1 MRFPE
6 IFSALEEEV
15 KALLSRSPGGGHDWD
30 HTCRVMRNAER
41 LLAEEPK
48 ADRETV
54 LFAALLHDCARPEEH
69 ASRGKVCHARRG
81 AELAAE
87 LMKARGLPPEFC
99 AEVAAIVRTHRYRDG
114 SLPDTPEGRVVF
126 DADKLDSLGATGLG
140 RAFLFAGSCGARL
153 HNTEAEALGG
163 QPYGPEDTAYREYLV
178 KLRHLPQVLLTPAGR
193 RLAEERLRFMA
204 EFFRRLDEE
213 VFPPPPASGNE

>member
-6 IFSALEEEV
+6 IFSALAEEV
-15 KALLSRSPGGGHDWD
+15 KARLSGAPGGGHDWD

-41 LLAEEPK
+41 LLAEEPG

-69 ASRGKVCHARRG
+69 ASRGKVCHARKG

-99 AEVAAIVRTHRYRDG
+99 AAVAEIIRTHRYRSG
-114 SLPDTPEGRVVF
+114 ARPGTPEGRIVF
-126 DADKLDSLGATGLG
+126 DADKLDSLGAAGLG

-153 HNTEAEALGG
+153 HNTKEEAIGG
-163 QPYGPEDTAYREYLV
+163 TPYGPEDTAYREYLV
-178 KLRHLPQVLLTPAGR
+178 KLRHLPQAMLTPAGR
-193 RLAEERLRFMA
+193 GLAEERLRFMT

-213 VFPPPPASGNE
+213 VFPAPSFPGSR

>member
-15 KALLSRSPGGGHDWD
+15 KARLSGAPGGGHDWD
-30 HTCRVMRNAER
+30 HTCRVMKNAEQ
-41 LLAEEPK
+41 LLAEEPE

-69 ASRGKVCHARRG
+69 ASRGRVCHARKG

-99 AEVAAIVRTHRYRDG
+99 ARVAEIIRTHRYRADAR
-114 SLPDTPEGRVVF
+114 PTTPEGRIVF
-126 DADKLDSLGATGLG
+126 DADKLDSLGAAGLG
-140 RAFLFAGSCGARL
+140 RAFLFAGACGARL
-153 HNTEAEALGG
+153 HNTEKEALEGA
-163 QPYGPEDTAYREYLV
+163 PYGPEDTAYREYLV
-178 KLRHLPQVLLTPAGR
+178 KLRHLPQVMQTPAGR

-213 VFPPPPASGNE
+213 VFDAPGPDGK

>member
-6 IFSALEEEV
+6 VFSALEEEV
-15 KALLSRSPGGGHDWD
+15 RALLSRAPGGGHDWD
-30 HTCRVMRNAER
+30 HTCRVMRNAEK
-41 LLAEEPK
+41 LLEEEPE

-69 ASRGKVCHARRG
+69 ASRGKVCHARKG

-99 AEVAAIVRTHRYRDG
+99 AAVAEIIRTHRYRTG
-114 SLPDTPEGRVVF
+114 ARPGTPEGRIVF
-126 DADKLDSLGATGLG
+126 DADKLDSLGAAGLG

-153 HNTEAEALGG
+153 HNTEREALGG

-178 KLRHLPQVLLTPAGR
+178 KLRKLPDAMRTQPGKE
-193 RLAEERLRFMA
+193 LARERA
-204 EFFRRLDEE
+204 EFMRLFFDRLDGETAPLKSE
-213 VFPPPPASGNE
+213 